1 MNHKENSVRLTMHW
15 QSERWHSVSALAV
28 VFMVTVLGWARPA
41 LAEDVTPPDAVM
53 PPTTELKGLADKM
66 QQRLGDIP
74 YTENQDYNFALL
86 MRSVLQDELDIAENQ
101 MMHGAD
107 ATLRSVAKEVASSRK
122 KEIEKLDR
130 WIEKFQKFN

>member
-1 MNHKENSVRLTMHW
+1 
-15 QSERWHSVSALAV
+15 
-28 VFMVTVLGWARPA
+28 
-41 LAEDVTPPDAVM
+41 M